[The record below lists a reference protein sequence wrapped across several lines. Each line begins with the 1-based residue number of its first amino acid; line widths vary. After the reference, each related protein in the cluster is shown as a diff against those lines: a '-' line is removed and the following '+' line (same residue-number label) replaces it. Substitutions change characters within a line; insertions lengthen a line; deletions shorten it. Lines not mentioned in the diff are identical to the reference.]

1 MVSGTAIST
10 FKDAAIKVSFVNLTT
25 DEEKRI
31 EELAKE
37 LKNIL
42 NAATSRSS

>member
-1 MVSGTAIST
+1 MVSNAAIST
-10 FKDAAIKVSFVNLTT
+10 FQNAASSVSFLRFTA

-37 LKNIL
+37 LKGIL
-42 NAATSRSS
+42 NAVSSRSS